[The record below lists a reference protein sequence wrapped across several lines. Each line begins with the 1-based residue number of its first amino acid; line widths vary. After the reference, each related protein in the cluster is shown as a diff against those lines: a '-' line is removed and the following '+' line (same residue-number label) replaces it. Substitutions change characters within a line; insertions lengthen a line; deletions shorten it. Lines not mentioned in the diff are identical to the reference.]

1 MIINHIYDVFEHM
14 HNSKTEFI
22 FSNKVNRLARIVLQA
37 TNENGDI
44 LYPEG
49 SIVVKDELGNIIN
62 KYAVSS
68 FDNLAISSEGQNNL
82 LLYLEKDVDY
92 IIEINYS
99 QEYATTAV
107 VSLTFLETASF
118 NSFNDDVI
126 DLSDNVD
133 ASVDD
138 LKTFNVVQ
146 MVNIKLMLNLLDLV
160 LTNYYLQFLQLKM
173 ILIMFYNI

>member
-1 MIINHIYDVFEHM
+1 M
-14 HNSKTEFI
+14 
-22 FSNKVNRLARIVLQA
+22 
-37 TNENGDI
+37 
-44 LYPEG
+44 
-49 SIVVKDELGNIIN
+49 
-62 KYAVSS
+62 
-68 FDNLAISSEGQNNL
+68 
-82 LLYLEKDVDY
+82 LYLEKDVDY

-138 LKTFNVVQ
+138 LKTFT
-146 MVNIKLMLNLLDLV
+146 KW
-160 LTNYYLQFLQLKM
+160 
-173 ILIMFYNI
+173 